1 VCAELDQEV
10 EHGKGIQ
17 VFADKNRVTL
27 RGFALRDEL
36 DDVIKAVQRV
46 KGVRAINNKLELR
59 ESPGNV
65 FDLQA

>member
-1 VCAELDQEV
+1 
-10 EHGKGIQ
+10 
-17 VFADKNRVTL
+17 
-27 RGFALRDEL
+27 
-36 DDVIKAVQRV
+36 VIKAVQRV